1 MNCLIFVTTTL
12 LFASHVRSEFSNSSQ
27 NQSLESLQ
35 NFSTDIPIAI
45 DDSNTTTADVT
56 NDTSTTNISISDTN
70 TTLTYATKEEN
81 EDSDRMVL
89 RTIECKEIARQTRSG
104 QLTLFKYHSIAEIY
118 ITSLFKCAILDLDL
132 NDLLR
137 TAEEV
142 HKELSDD
149 EGVIA

>member
-89 RTIECKEIARQTRSG
+89 RTIESRQTRSG